1 MLPVEGQ
8 MLPDLTS
15 DMQTDYTQLG
25 IKPASTMLIHW
36 CSRKDLNQQW
46 VYAKSELGFRWL
58 WHFWSSRIPKGRFT
72 ILPNH
77 GIKATGTC
85 PLLVPAWSDQVA
97 KSTYVHDFPRTL
109 SCWRTV
115 TKSSQAELLLV
126 SGKDWSLP
134 LPTLSRAVG
143 DRCCPTGRT
152 SAPAYEQAARI
163 AWHAQC
169 NIYEHDTTLM
179 LIGRK

>member
-15 DMQTDYTQLG
+15 NMQTDYTQLG

-58 WHFWSSRIPKGRFT
+58 WHFWSSRIAKGRFT

-109 SCWRTV
+109 LCWRTV
-115 TKSSQAELLLV
+115 TKTPKQNFCLSLV
-126 SGKDWSLP
+126 KIDHYLCQHLAKLWEAGVVPLGGLQP
-134 LPTLSRAVG
+134 LPMSRL
-143 DRCCPTGRT
+143 R
-152 SAPAYEQAARI
+152 E
-163 AWHAQC
+163 
-169 NIYEHDTTLM
+169 
-179 LIGRK
+179 